1 MLLAKISNGGQ
12 VDRQQALKVFFGLI
26 TDGESIGD
34 KSVATV
40 MMMPVAGRYCF
51 FIFTREPED
60 SNCMVDARVSHNGVS
75 IREEINAE
83 RCPFSNGRSSRCA
96 P

>member
-51 FIFTREPED
+51 
-60 SNCMVDARVSHNGVS
+60 
-75 IREEINAE
+75 
-83 RCPFSNGRSSRCA
+83 
-96 P
+96 